1 MASKLCFRKL
11 KVDFES
17 VRNLHSLSYQMGCW
31 EEPVQGEFIWGGLVW
46 QRTSVKEEWDTG
58 AVPEAGVRREWC
70 RHTMWVCLEWRAWL
84 GRWGVMGGELDGGLR
99 AQEENFTLY
108 VHFITNWSLFICS
121 EAEPHQ
127 SFPLVNVNSTWP
139 FPMIPENE

>member
-1 MASKLCFRKL
+1 
-11 KVDFES
+11 
-17 VRNLHSLSYQMGCW
+17 
-31 EEPVQGEFIWGGLVW
+31 
-46 QRTSVKEEWDTG
+46 
-58 AVPEAGVRREWC
+58 
-70 RHTMWVCLEWRAWL
+70 
-84 GRWGVMGGELDGGLR
+84 MGGELDGGLR
-99 AQEENFTLY
+99 AHEENFTLY